1 MCDPADGRVL
11 AQCSAS
17 IWCNGEDLVTR
28 HGWTKEYLNC
38 GSLLQEFDRD
48 RVSKN
53 RFDVMKSHE
62 EMEDE

>member
-1 MCDPADGRVL
+1 MCYLEERLVL
-11 AQCSAS
+11 EEPSAS